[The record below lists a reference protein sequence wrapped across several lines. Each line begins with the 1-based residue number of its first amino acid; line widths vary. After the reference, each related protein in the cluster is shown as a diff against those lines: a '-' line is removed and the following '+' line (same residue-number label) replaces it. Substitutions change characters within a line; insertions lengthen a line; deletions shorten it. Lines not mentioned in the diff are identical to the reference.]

1 MRFLFHRNCS
11 IFIPPN
17 SNLYWQHMKV
27 LKPHIEALIF
37 VAEPAITW
45 NEIKDC
51 LDEKFEADFSEEEIL
66 QVIDHLIDEYREKDT
81 AFEIVEMNG
90 GFRFMTKPIFK
101 STLTTYLK
109 QSENKKLSKTAMETL
124 SIIAYKQ
131 PVTKAVV
138 EQIRGVNCDYTIK
151 RLLERELISI
161 VGRAETIGKP
171 LLYGTSDK
179 FMDYFG
185 LKNINDLPKLK
196 DFEDKR
202 QIIGDNS
209 AVAGEALKNTSE
221 N

>member
-1 MRFLFHRNCS
+1 
-11 IFIPPN
+11 
-17 SNLYWQHMKV
+17 MKV

-66 QVIDHLIDEYREKDT
+66 HVIDHLIDEYREKDT

-90 GFRFMTKPIFK
+90 GFRFMTKPVFQ

-109 QSENKKLSKTAMETL
+109 QAENKKLSKTAMETL

-138 EQIRGVNCDYTIK
+138 EQIRGVNCDYTIR

-185 LKNINDLPKLK
+185 LKSIKDLPKLK
-196 DFEDKR
+196 DFEEKR